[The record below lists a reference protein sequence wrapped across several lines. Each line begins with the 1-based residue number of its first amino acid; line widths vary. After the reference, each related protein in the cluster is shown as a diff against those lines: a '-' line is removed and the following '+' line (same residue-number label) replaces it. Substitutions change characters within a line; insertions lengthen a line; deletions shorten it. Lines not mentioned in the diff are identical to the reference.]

1 MKKIYYIHYN
11 SINIIF
17 LVIKKNF
24 TLIIDFF
31 KIKKNILLNFTNLI
45 FVVMKKYFFSFKQ
58 KDKKIFLNN
67 KLSYLDKKTFY
78 KEYGKNI
85 YVTKRCRQQGTDL

>member
-1 MKKIYYIHYN
+1 MGNWWIFKEFIRIKKKLMKKIYCIHYN

-24 TLIIDFF
+24 TLIKEFL
-31 KIKKNILLNFTNLI
+31 KIKKNILLNFINLI

-78 KEYGKNI
+78 K
-85 YVTKRCRQQGTDL
+85 V

>member
-24 TLIIDFF
+24 TLIKEFL
-31 KIKKNILLNFTNLI
+31 KIKKNILLNFINLI

-58 KDKKIFLNN
+58 KDKKIFLNH
-67 KLSYLDKKTFY
+67 KLFNLSKKNFC
-78 KEYGKNI
+78 K
-85 YVTKRCRQQGTDL
+85 V

>member
-1 MKKIYYIHYN
+1 M
-11 SINIIF
+11 
-17 LVIKKNF
+17 VIKKNF

-58 KDKKIFLNN
+58 KDKKFFLNN

-78 KEYGKNI
+78 K
-85 YVTKRCRQQGTDL
+85 V

>member
-24 TLIIDFF
+24 TLIKDFF

-67 KLSYLDKKTFY
+67 KLSYLGKKTFY
-78 KEYGKNI
+78 K
-85 YVTKRCRQQGTDL
+85 V

>member
-45 FVVMKKYFFSFKQ
+45 FVVMKKYFFSLKQ

-78 KEYGKNI
+78 K
-85 YVTKRCRQQGTDL
+85 V

>member
-1 MKKIYYIHYN
+1 MKKIYYIHYY

-24 TLIIDFF
+24 TLIKDFL

-78 KEYGKNI
+78 K
-85 YVTKRCRQQGTDL
+85 V